1 MYVKYNK
8 NNYVMLSYPSEKCVP
23 RTNFSDKKQLFIN
36 DIKCRALR
44 KVAVF
49 SKYFSCDLD

>member
-8 NNYVMLSYPSEKCVP
+8 NNCVMLSFPSENVSP
-23 RTNFSDKKQLFIN
+23 STNFSDKKQLFIN

-44 KVAVF
+44 KLAVF